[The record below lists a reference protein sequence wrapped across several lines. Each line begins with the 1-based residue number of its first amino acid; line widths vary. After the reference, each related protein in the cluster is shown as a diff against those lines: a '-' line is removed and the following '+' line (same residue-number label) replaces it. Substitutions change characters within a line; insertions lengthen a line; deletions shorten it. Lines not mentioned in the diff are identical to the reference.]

1 MIPGV
6 VDVTSIVS
14 VLIPD
19 DKPVQSTETVRL
31 LADVLVDGDRNSHGC
46 VAATLQLVS
55 VVPLAAIADI

>member
-1 MIPGV
+1 MPGV

-19 DKPVQSTETVRL
+19 DRPVQSTETVRL
-31 LADVLVDGDRNSHGC
+31 LADVFVDGDRNNQGC